1 MNRQDKIR
9 EIAALRQAFHA
20 NDRLRLEFLGG
31 FSKLLREYGIS
42 VGSELLR
49 ELIFSVP
56 EETLSGAGPAS
67 NGGDYGPQRAEKPPP
82 GGKAK
87 PPRKEGKTPPKK
99 KRSPSR
105 KGGKPPP

>member
-1 MNRQDKIR
+1 MNSQDKIR

-56 EETLSGAGPAS
+56 EEMLSGVSPAS
-67 NGGDYGPQRAEKPPP
+67 NGDDYGSQRAEKPPP

-87 PPRKEGKTPPKK
+87 PPRKGGKTPPKQ
-99 KRSPSR
+99 KRPPSR
-105 KGGKPPP
+105 KEGRPPP